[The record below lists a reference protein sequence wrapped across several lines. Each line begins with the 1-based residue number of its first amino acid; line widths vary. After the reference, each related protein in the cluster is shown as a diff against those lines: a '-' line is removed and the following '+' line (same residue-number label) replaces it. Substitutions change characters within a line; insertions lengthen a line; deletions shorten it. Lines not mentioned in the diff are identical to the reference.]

1 MKVYVSGAESGGK
14 STICRYIREKYKLP
28 MINEVARSVLAE
40 KEINLDLLRTNL
52 DLVDSY
58 QTAIFYKQIEEEV
71 KFDNFI
77 SDRSVIDCLAYSG
90 AYSRVLPQLISDN
103 KLKCHIAKLKNE
115 KYCIFF
121 IRPQKSIMV
130 SDGVRE
136 HLVWENMVS
145 IDANIKFLLKMFDLK
160 YFEINTPSMQE
171 RINLV
176 DNVLELMRG

>member
-1 MKVYVSGAESGGK
+1 MKIYVSGAESGGK
-14 STICRYIREKYKLP
+14 STICRYIREKYKLS

-58 QTAIFYKQIEEEV
+58 QTAIFYKQMEEET
-71 KFDNFI
+71 KYESFI

-90 AYSRVLPQLISDN
+90 AYSRVLPQLVSDP
-103 KLKCHIAKLKNE
+103 KLGSHIAKLKSE

-121 IRPQKSIMV
+121 VRPQKSIMV
-130 SDGVRE
+130 ADGVRE
-136 HLVWENMVS
+136 NLVWENMIG
-145 IDANIKFLLKMFDLK
+145 IDANIKFLLKMFDLR

-176 DNVLELMRG
+176 DNVLGLF